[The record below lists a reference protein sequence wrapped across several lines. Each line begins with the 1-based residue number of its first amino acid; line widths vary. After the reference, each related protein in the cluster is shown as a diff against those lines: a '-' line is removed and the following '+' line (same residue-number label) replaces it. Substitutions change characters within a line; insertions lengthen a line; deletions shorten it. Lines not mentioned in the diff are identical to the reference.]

1 MEKTELH
8 IQWERRIEDYESS
21 GHTQAT
27 WCSINKVN
35 VNQLKYWIRKIK
47 GPKRNRSTKS
57 KFTPVVVTEP
67 PVNESMEI
75 KIGQASIEVQPG
87 FNPSFL
93 ADIVRTLKTLC

>member
-8 IQWERRIEDYESS
+8 MEWERRIADYESS

-27 WCSINKVN
+27 WCAINKVN
-35 VNQLKYWIRKIK
+35 VNQLKYWLKKIK
-47 GPKRNRSTKS
+47 GPKRTRSTKS

-67 PVNESMEI
+67 PANESMEI